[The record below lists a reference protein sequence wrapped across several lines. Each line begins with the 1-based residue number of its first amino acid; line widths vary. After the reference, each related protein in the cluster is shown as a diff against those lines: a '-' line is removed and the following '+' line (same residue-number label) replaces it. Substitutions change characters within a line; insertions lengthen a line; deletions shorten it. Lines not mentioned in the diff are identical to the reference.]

1 MKKIITS
8 DIPHII
14 ALLPQ
19 ELGSKERFILEHIY
33 KTSTENFVIVDSMK
47 EWIIVNKELEH
58 VDEIIDLSKRS
69 CNQNIC
75 PKNCL
80 TNFYL

>member
-33 KTSTENFVIVDSMK
+33 KTSTENFVIVDSMN
-47 EWIIVNKELEH
+47 VNVNEKVSHTL
-58 VDEIIDLSKRS
+58 V
-69 CNQNIC
+69 
-75 PKNCL
+75 
-80 TNFYL
+80 NF

>member
-33 KTSTENFVIVDSMK
+33 KTSTENFVIVDYFIYM
-47 EWIIVNKELEH
+47 L
-58 VDEIIDLSKRS
+58 
-69 CNQNIC
+69 
-75 PKNCL
+75 
-80 TNFYL
+80 